1 LIRDATAAKESKAA
15 DGTTTPARNRKSQS
29 GKLLDAAGDA
39 AVLNKSNPLLK
50 KCLTAQ
56 QYVGMAALGS

>member
-1 LIRDATAAKESKAA
+1 
-15 DGTTTPARNRKSQS
+15 
-29 GKLLDAAGDA
+29 LDAAGDA

-56 QYVGMAALGS
+56 QYVGMAALGSWLISCDASFMLLNDVE